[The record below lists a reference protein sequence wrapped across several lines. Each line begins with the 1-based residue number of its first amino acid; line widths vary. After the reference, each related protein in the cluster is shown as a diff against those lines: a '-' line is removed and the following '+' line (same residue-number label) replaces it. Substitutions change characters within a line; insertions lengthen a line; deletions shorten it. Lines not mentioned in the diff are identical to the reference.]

1 MNGRNGRARGRCSV
15 RAQTE
20 VQVRARMHRAEAL
33 AALVTA
39 NAAVAVG
46 GDSRRRQRL
55 GAQGFG
61 RGFARGG
68 GNMK

>member
-1 MNGRNGRARGRCSV
+1 MNGRSGRARGGCSV

-33 AALVTA
+33 AALITA
-39 NAAVAVG
+39 NG
-46 GDSRRRQRL
+46 CSGSRRRQRL

-61 RGFARGG
+61 SGFARGG
-68 GNMK
+68 GNIK

>member
-1 MNGRNGRARGRCSV
+1 MNGRSGRARGGCLV

-39 NAAVAVG
+39 NDG
-46 GDSRRRQRL
+46 IGSRR
-55 GAQGFG
+55 
-61 RGFARGG
+61 
-68 GNMK
+68 